1 MENFTLFQQ
10 KIYNTLIQNN
20 IQYAE
25 IISIV
30 SVLIIILISSA
41 LFHYILHKVVNNKLQ
56 NLTSRTKKKWHKAF
70 FERNLFNRMALT
82 LQGFILHL
90 QAALWLNSE
99 GWMQSSIH
107 VGTRIWIL
115 IWGLLTFYSILDI
128 FLDNSRQSKFYKNF
142 PVRGLFQTIKLIS
155 TILVGLMIISL
166 LVGQSPL
173 ILLSGLGAMTA
184 VFMLVFKDPI
194 MGLVAGIQLSANN
207 MLSVGDWLEMPKYG
221 ADGDV
226 IDINLTTVKV
236 QNWDRTITTI
246 PTYALISDSFKNWRG
261 MQESGGRRIKRSI
274 FIDTQTVKFL
284 NEDDLKRLNK
294 ANLLHDYL
302 SNKITEIDLHNKSKN
317 LDLSSLVN
325 GRRLTNIGTF
335 RAYLDQYLKTH
346 PKIHQ
351 EMIIMVRQLSSSNL
365 GIPLEIYCFT
375 NTTAWVEYENIQSD
389 IFDHILAVV
398 EEFGLKIHQSP
409 TGNDFNKAFK
419 N

>member
-20 IQYAE
+20 IQYAD
-25 IISIV
+25 IISI
-30 SVLIIILISSA
+30 SAVLIIIVISSA
-41 LFHYILHKVVNNKLQ
+41 LFHYILHRFVNNKLK
-56 NLTSRTKKKWHKAF
+56 NLTTRTQKKWHKAF
-70 FERNLFNRMALT
+70 FERNLFNRAALT

-90 QAALWLNSE
+90 QAELWLNND
-99 GWMQSSIH
+99 GILQNSIH
-107 VGTRIWIL
+107 LGTRIWIL
-115 IWGLLTFYSILDI
+115 VLGLLTFYSILDI
-128 FLDNSRQSKFYKNF
+128 FLDNSKQSRFYKNF
-142 PVRGLFQTIKLIS
+142 PIRGLFQTIKLIS
-155 TILVGLMIISL
+155 TILVGLMIVSIL
-166 LVGQSPL
+166 IGKSPL

-236 QNWDRTITTI
+236 QNWDKTITTI

-274 FIDTQTVKFL
+274 FIDTQTIRFL
-284 NEDDLKRLNK
+284 NEADLKKLNK
-294 ANLLHDYL
+294 ANLLYDYIN
-302 SNKITEIDLHNKSKN
+302 NKTQEINEYNSKSN

-335 RAYLDQYLKTH
+335 RAYIDQYLKNH
-346 PKIHQ
+346 QKINK

-365 GIPLEIYCFT
+365 GVPLEIYCFT
-375 NTTAWVEYENIQSD
+375 NTTAWIDYENIQSD
-389 IFDHILAVV
+389 IFDHILAVL
-398 EEFGLKIHQSP
+398 EEFDLKIHQSP
-409 TGNDFNKAFK
+409 TGNDFNKI
-419 N
+419 NSL